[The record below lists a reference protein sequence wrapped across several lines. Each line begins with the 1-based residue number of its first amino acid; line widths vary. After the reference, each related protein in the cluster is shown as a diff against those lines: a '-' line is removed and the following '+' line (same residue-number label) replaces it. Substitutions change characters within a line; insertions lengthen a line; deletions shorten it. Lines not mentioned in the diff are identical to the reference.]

1 MSATAQTGYFFM
13 PEHIILVGASERPH
27 SLGERIFSHLLGSSY
42 QGKITPVN
50 LRHSSVA
57 GIPSYSSLSKI
68 PGQADLV
75 VAVIP
80 PDHYDSL
87 FKACRKKDLRHII
100 LIQDWEN
107 LPPESCKNARSII
120 QKHHGDELNITVCNS
135 AGIQLPS
142 LNLNIG
148 TQADYPAGHIALL
161 TGHST
166 VSRNINHLLNTL
178 HQGVSRHI
186 SLNYDL
192 SPTTSADWLNRFGH
206 NRHTK
211 VAVIHYNPAE
221 NQRELFSAIRH
232 FARHTPLILLSTH
245 YTDDTDKAILR
256 SLSRHCNFQ
265 PVFNNAE
272 LEAALKAHLSGIPV
286 ITHPT
291 ILSDTPIEW
300 LRSTAD
306 TCELTL
312 DLPTDAPSIRQG
324 CIGSNPTPARIHR
337 LALEQLQNPHT
348 QALLGIISPDTPDAY
363 SIHQTLDNLA
373 QKTSKPILVSY
384 RFSDSLTR
392 FNTPEEALLTLY
404 FRNQTAYLQQ
414 VQNTPAPAKTGR
426 LKTPKSKSI
435 DKAIASGQTELM
447 AEALYLPPCQTQKH
461 NAVQFRFSRH
471 AIYGNILTT
480 HYNGKT
486 EATLP
491 PFTTLDIQRLSQFSE
506 LDNTS
511 VLNQFLHSLN
521 TLIRNNQHIGDIIL
535 NYNGSQYSSTIIPEV
550 VEKPAA
556 PATKIPKK
564 AVQTLEQAAAKM
576 QSAAAYLQ
584 QKNPVA
590 AEFLRNTGEA
600 ASELLHPKTET
611 PEIQNVLAPYPSQT
625 DTFTL
630 PDGNTLH
637 IRALEP
643 EDAEAKQ
650 QFVRQLPAAD
660 RYTRFMTHTNELP
673 LPTLARLTR
682 PDFHTE
688 CAWAAFASDGR
699 IVAVSRYSR
708 INRNECEFG
717 ITLAPEA
724 RKTGLA
730 GKMMSLIIQTATQ
743 QGYQTMNAEILKEN
757 TPMLKLAEKSGF
769 TVTPSETDLGLYQ
782 ASLDLNEWQNSNKN
796 K

>member
-1 MSATAQTGYFFM
+1 M
-13 PEHIILVGASERPH
+13 
-27 SLGERIFSHLLGSSY
+27 
-42 QGKITPVN
+42 
-50 LRHSSVA
+50 
-57 GIPSYSSLSKI
+57 
-68 PGQADLV
+68 
-75 VAVIP
+75 
-80 PDHYDSL
+80 
-87 FKACRKKDLRHII
+87 
-100 LIQDWEN
+100 
-107 LPPESCKNARSII
+107 
-120 QKHHGDELNITVCNS
+120 
-135 AGIQLPS
+135 
-142 LNLNIG
+142 
-148 TQADYPAGHIALL
+148 
-161 TGHST
+161 
-166 VSRNINHLLNTL
+166 
-178 HQGVSRHI
+178 
-186 SLNYDL
+186 
-192 SPTTSADWLNRFGH
+192 
-206 NRHTK
+206 
-211 VAVIHYNPAE
+211 
-221 NQRELFSAIRH
+221 
-232 FARHTPLILLSTH
+232 
-245 YTDDTDKAILR
+245 
-256 SLSRHCNFQ
+256 
-265 PVFNNAE
+265 
-272 LEAALKAHLSGIPV
+272 
-286 ITHPT
+286 
-291 ILSDTPIEW
+291 
-300 LRSTAD
+300 
-306 TCELTL
+306 
-312 DLPTDAPSIRQG
+312 
-324 CIGSNPTPARIHR
+324 
-337 LALEQLQNPHT
+337 
-348 QALLGIISPDTPDAY
+348 
-363 SIHQTLDNLA
+363 A

-384 RFSDSLTR
+384 RFSDGLTR

-461 NAVQFRFSRH
+461 HAVQFRFGLH
-471 AIYGNILTT
+471 AIYGNTLTA
-480 HYNGKT
+480 HYNGQT
-486 EATLP
+486 EAALP
-491 PFTTLDIQRLSQFSE
+491 PFTTLDIQRLSQFAE

-521 TLIRNNQHIGDIIL
+521 TLIHNNQHIGDIIL
-535 NYNGSQYSSTIIPEV
+535 NYNGSQYSSTIIPEI

-556 PATKIPKK
+556 ATTKIPKK

-584 QKNPVA
+584 QKNPAA

-650 QFVRQLPAAD
+650 KFVRQLPAAD

-769 TVTPSETDLGLYQ
+769 TVTPSETDRGLYQ